1 MARKDEQGLMQ
12 ATAEDLQVITPE
24 AVPEW
29 VDCFVSKRQVPGE
42 QARQVV
48 YQKGKNVWIHKRFLG
63 EFDHA
68 AEEEEERDLFAA
80 EYEDLGL
87 EDTAELAEDEAEAAP
102 EAEAAKP
109 AEEPKAPEA
118 AGE

>member
-12 ATAEDLQVITPE
+12 ATAEDVQVLSPE
-24 AVPEW
+24 SVPEW

-48 YQKGKNVWIHKRFLG
+48 FQKGKNVWVHKRFLG
-63 EFDHA
+63 EFDRT
-68 AEEEEERDLFAA
+68 AEDEDERDAFAA

-87 EDTAELAEDEAEAAP
+87 EDEEPESETEDEGETEAV
-102 EAEAAKP
+102 E
-109 AEEPKAPEA
+109 
-118 AGE
+118 